1 MSAPTSDRRAT
12 GDIHERL
19 LRLVAEALGRPEV
32 AAALPVEVRL
42 SELGMSSIKMVVLM
56 LALERE
62 FDFTI
67 PQGEI
72 TPENLRSV
80 SSVEAML
87 IRLRDAPDG

>member
-1 MSAPTSDRRAT
+1 MSAPTSGRRAA

-19 LRLVAEALGRPEV
+19 LQLVAEALGRPEV
-32 AAALPVEVRL
+32 DAALPVEVRL

-62 FDFTI
+62 FDLAI
-67 PQGEI
+67 PQDEI

-87 IRLRDAPDG
+87 ARLLEAPDG

>member
-1 MSAPTSDRRAT
+1 MSTPTSGRRAT

-19 LRLVAEALGRPEV
+19 LRLVLEALGRPAV
-32 AAALPVEVRL
+32 AGALPVEVRL

-62 FDFTI
+62 FHLAI
-67 PQGEI
+67 PQEEI

-87 IRLRDAPDG
+87 TRLLDASDG

>member
-1 MSAPTSDRRAT
+1 MSAPTSSRRAA
-12 GDIHERL
+12 GDIRERL
-19 LRLVAEALGRPEV
+19 LRLVAEALGAPLV

-56 LALERE
+56 LAVERE
-62 FDFTI
+62 FDLAI
-67 PQGEI
+67 PQDEI

-87 IRLRDAPDG
+87 TRLLEAPDG